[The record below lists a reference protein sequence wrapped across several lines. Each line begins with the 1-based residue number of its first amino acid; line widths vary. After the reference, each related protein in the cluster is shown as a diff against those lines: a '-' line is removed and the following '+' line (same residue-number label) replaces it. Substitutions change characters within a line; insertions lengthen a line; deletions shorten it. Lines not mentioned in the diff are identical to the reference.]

1 MSNAFTL
8 DAMRDEIVRRY
19 ASTEVDLG
27 DGNVVE
33 LAAILKLK
41 EKDRKAVIDAI
52 ESINAI
58 DSGDEDDEESLAEWS
73 GLVVDACSKIF
84 RLITPAHKKL
94 IAKLDHEDPTIKANL
109 YTAVLTRW
117 VSDTQVG
124 EAKPSPA

>member
-1 MSNAFTL
+1 MSNVFTL
-8 DAMRDEIVRRY
+8 DALRQETIRRY
-19 ASTEVDLG
+19 APTEVDLG

-33 LAAILKLK
+33 LCSILRLK
-41 EKDRKAVIDAI
+41 EKDRSAVISAI
-52 ESINAI
+52 EEINDAEAV
-58 DSGDEDDEESLAEWS
+58 DDDDEDSVLEWA
-73 GLVVDACSKIF
+73 GLVVDSCAKIF

-124 EAKPSPA
+124 EAGPSPA